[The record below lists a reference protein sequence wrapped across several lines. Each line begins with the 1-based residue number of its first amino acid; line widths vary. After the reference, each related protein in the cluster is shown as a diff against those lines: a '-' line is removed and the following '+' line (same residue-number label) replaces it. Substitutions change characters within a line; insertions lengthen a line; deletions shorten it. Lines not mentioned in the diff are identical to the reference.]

1 MGESVPVSIGRQE
14 SRTRSEVAEVTA
26 PGAAIG
32 HAAAAM
38 LGHLAAV
45 LDREDRLESG
55 SGEWLAGFAADAQA
69 ARASVRQSVL
79 RALDLASDPINFA
92 ILSVLAAGG
101 NAQTMDQLVA
111 ASGLTELSVAE
122 RVSDLVSAG
131 LATKLPSA
139 NQVVGTQAGAAIV
152 ALVTDAVEAGARE
165 LGAG

>member
-14 SRTRSEVAEVTA
+14 PPARSDVTEVTA

-55 SGEWLAGFAADAQA
+55 SGEWLAGFAADSEAGRA
-69 ARASVRQSVL
+69 AVLQSVL
-79 RALDLASDPINFA
+79 RALGLASDPTNFA
-92 ILSVLAAGG
+92 ILTVLAGG
-101 NAQTMDQLVA
+101 NPQRMDQLVA
-111 ASGLTELSVAE
+111 ATGLTELSVAE

-152 ALVTDAVEAGARE
+152 ALVTEAVEAGARE
-165 LGAG
+165 LGAR